1 MFRFLLFFFIFFF
14 SLHLICLLHHVK
26 DTAEVTPRPKER
38 KNQETLKNKKWLH
51 ASTVCALAV
60 VLCST
65 GICRTSHRLVC
76 RACRVAHVVGLLVAL
91 HTAERERERK
101 AKGKNKRERQQ
112 QRSALFHLLALFFI
126 SADYTLHFQ
135 LRRGAKKKGARN
147 NICCHSIHFI
157 DQSSVVLT
165 LCCCCCCR

>member
-1 MFRFLLFFFIFFF
+1 MFRFLLFFFFFFF

-38 KNQETLKNKKWLH
+38 KNQETRKNKKWLH

-60 VLCST
+60 LLCST

-76 RACRVAHVVGLLVAL
+76 RACRVAHVVGLHVAL

-101 AKGKNKRERQQ
+101 KRKGKIRERDNNNEAHCFIFL
-112 QRSALFHLLALFFI
+112 RSSSFRPITPSTFNCDEA
-126 SADYTLHFQ
+126 Q
-135 LRRGAKKKGARN
+135 KKGG
-147 NICCHSIHFI
+147 
-157 DQSSVVLT
+157 
-165 LCCCCCCR
+165 